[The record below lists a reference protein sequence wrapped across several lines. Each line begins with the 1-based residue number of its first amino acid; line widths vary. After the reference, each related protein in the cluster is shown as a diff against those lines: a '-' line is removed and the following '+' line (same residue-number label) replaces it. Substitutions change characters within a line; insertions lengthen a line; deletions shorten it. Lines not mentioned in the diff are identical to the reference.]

1 MHRFSHVDWPKSAR
15 ASRTQLQPAT
25 HERIIVY
32 VKGLRPAALACL
44 LFAGHLAAQR
54 GDETARERWQ
64 RVPEV
69 FAALNVKNG
78 ARIADVGAGDGFFT
92 ARLAT
97 AVGTEGR
104 VFALDIDSEVIAR
117 LRERATRDRWT
128 NVEIVHSTST
138 DLRVPAGAL
147 DGALVMN
154 AYHEFTDPDAMLR
167 ELTGALKP
175 GGRLVIIDQVPVER
189 RLRDDRAALE
199 RAHELGSWFAVRD
212 LLLAGF
218 RIVRLEDP
226 FIRADESGGG
236 GDSGWW
242 LLVAE
247 RPNATR

>member
-1 MHRFSHVDWPKSAR
+1 MELLAEVGHGQSHELPPPPR
-15 ASRTQLQPAT
+15 
-25 HERIIVY
+25 ERIIVF
-32 VKGLRPAALACL
+32 VNGLRPAALACL
-44 LFAGHLAAQR
+44 LLSSHLAAQR

-64 RVPEV
+64 RVPDI
-69 FAALNVKNG
+69 FAALNVKTG

-92 ARLAT
+92 ARLST

-104 VFALDIDSEVIAR
+104 VFAVDIDNEVIGR
-117 LRERATRDRWT
+117 LRERATRERWT

-138 DLRVPAGAL
+138 DLRIPAGTL

-154 AYHEFTDPDAMLR
+154 AYHEFTDPEAMLR
-167 ELTGALKP
+167 GITSALKP
-175 GGRLVIIDQVPVER
+175 GGRLVIIDQVPAGS
-189 RLRDDRAALE
+189 RLRDDRPALE

-226 FIRADESGGG
+226 FITAHESGGG
-236 GDSGWW
+236 GDAGWW

-247 RPNATR
+247 RPDATR

>member
-1 MHRFSHVDWPKSAR
+1 LRPPTR
-15 ASRTQLQPAT
+15 
-25 HERIIVY
+25 ERIIVF

-44 LFAGHLAAQR
+44 LLSSHLAAQR

-104 VFALDIDSEVIAR
+104 VFAVDIDNDVIAR

-128 NVEIVHSTST
+128 NVEIIHSTST
-138 DLRVPAGAL
+138 DTRLPAATL

-154 AYHEFTDPDAMLR
+154 AFHEFTDPEAMLR
-167 ELTGALKP
+167 GLTAALKP
-175 GGRLVIIDQVPVER
+175 GGRLVIIDQVPAER
-189 RLRDDRAALE
+189 RLRDDRATLE

-226 FIRADESGGG
+226 FIKADESGGG

-247 RPNATR
+247 RPDVTR